1 MNKAMITFVLCCCM
15 ISCIKDEAPNNECDI
30 ESAWVEGAELEKLFY
45 KPADMRKENISST
58 ETSITFIVRS
68 MAMVPTEIPVNFKI
82 TDKAYK
88 VAFTEPILPKSKFS
102 YENVDT
108 LEGGFLVLNKYH
120 QFYELNQNGEKQRFW
135 ASGNAGFALSLFSGA
150 GPKQFP
156 TYMSENGFE
165 GNGVRLK
172 TMYAGDL
179 GKGMGKPIAAG
190 NLYLGRFMVEYAAMD
205 PLKATEFGVQ
215 WDRDPVRITGY
226 YKYKPGPEFTNVKM
240 EVIPDRID
248 EASIYAVFYNNIDPN
263 GSQYF
268 LYGEEL
274 ADLDKIIDN
283 PQVYKVA
290 RVSSLPPTD
299 QWTRFEM
306 FFEGRDAP
314 EELVANKNCNLAIVF
329 SSSKNGAQ
337 FEGAIGSTLYID
349 EVEVSYDAIG
359 MTVLTFGMAA
369 TAKAGGID
377 SLQLKVR
384 AGYNIGGTSPI
395 PLPETIRSI
404 DSYSLTPSFMVGIDA
419 MLPLNEKWGIT
430 AGLHFENKGMKAE
443 VTTKSYHMEVIK
455 GDSHLSGV

>member
-1 MNKAMITFVLCCCM
+1 MNKVMITFVLCCCM

-45 KPADMRKENISST
+45 KPAEMRKENISST

-82 TDKAYK
+82 TDKASIEPASGSLQDFTKGPVTYTVTSEDGQWNRTYK

-102 YENVDT
+102 YEYADT
-108 LEGGFLVLNKYH
+108 AEGGIFIMNKYH
-120 QFYELNQNGEKQRFW
+120 RFYELDENGEKLRFW
-135 ASGNAGFALSLFSGA
+135 ASGNPGFALSLFSGA

-156 TYMSENGFE
+156 TYRTENGFE
-165 GNGVRLK
+165 GNGVRLQ
-172 TMYAGDL
+172 TMYTGDF

-190 NLYLGRFMVEYAAMD
+190 NLFLGRFILDQAMMD

-215 WDRDPVRITGY
+215 WDRDPLRITGY
-226 YKYKPGPEFTNVKM
+226 YKYKPGSKYTNAAM
-240 EVIPDRID
+240 EVIPDCID
-248 EASIYAVFYNNIDPN
+248 EASIYAVFYNNIDPDGN
-263 GSQYF
+263 QYF
-268 LYGEEL
+268 LYGEDV

-290 RVSSLPPTD
+290 RVPSLPPTD

-337 FEGAIGSTLYID
+337 FEGAIGSILYID
-349 EVEVSYDAIG
+349 EVEVSY
-359 MTVLTFGMAA
+359 
-369 TAKAGGID
+369 
-377 SLQLKVR
+377 
-384 AGYNIGGTSPI
+384 
-395 PLPETIRSI
+395 
-404 DSYSLTPSFMVGIDA
+404 
-419 MLPLNEKWGIT
+419 EK
-430 AGLHFENKGMKAE
+430 
-443 VTTKSYHMEVIK
+443 
-455 GDSHLSGV
+455 

>member
-82 TDKAYK
+82 TDKASIEPASGSLQDFTKGPVTYTVTSEDRQWNRTYK

-268 LYGEEL
+268 LYGEDL

-306 FFEGRDAP
+306 FFEGRDVP
-314 EELVANKNCNLAIVF
+314 DEVVANKNCNLAIVF
-329 SSSKNGAQ
+329 SSSKGGAQ
-337 FEGAIGSTLYID
+337 FEGAIGSILYID
-349 EVEVSYDAIG
+349 EVEVSY
-359 MTVLTFGMAA
+359 
-369 TAKAGGID
+369 
-377 SLQLKVR
+377 
-384 AGYNIGGTSPI
+384 
-395 PLPETIRSI
+395 
-404 DSYSLTPSFMVGIDA
+404 
-419 MLPLNEKWGIT
+419 EK
-430 AGLHFENKGMKAE
+430 
-443 VTTKSYHMEVIK
+443 
-455 GDSHLSGV
+455 

>member
-45 KPADMRKENISST
+45 KPAEMSKENISST
-58 ETSITFIVRS
+58 ETSITFVVRS
-68 MAMVPTEIPVNFKI
+68 MAMMPTEIPVNFNV
-82 TDKAYK
+82 TSKATIEPASGSLQDFTKGPVTYTVTSEDGQWNRTYK

-248 EASIYAVFYNNIDPN
+248 EASIYAVFYNNVDPN
-263 GSQYF
+263 GNLYF
-268 LYGEEL
+268 LYGDDV

-290 RVSSLPPTD
+290 RVFSLPPTD

-306 FFEGRDAP
+306 FFEGRDVP
-314 EELVANKNCNLAIVF
+314 EEAVANKNCNLAIVF
-329 SSSKNGAQ
+329 SSSKSGAQ

-349 EVEVSYDAIG
+349 EVEVSY
-359 MTVLTFGMAA
+359 
-369 TAKAGGID
+369 
-377 SLQLKVR
+377 
-384 AGYNIGGTSPI
+384 
-395 PLPETIRSI
+395 
-404 DSYSLTPSFMVGIDA
+404 
-419 MLPLNEKWGIT
+419 EK
-430 AGLHFENKGMKAE
+430 
-443 VTTKSYHMEVIK
+443 
-455 GDSHLSGV
+455 

>member
-58 ETSITFIVRS
+58 ETSITFVVRS
-68 MAMVPTEIPVNFKI
+68 MAMMPTEIPVNFKI
-82 TDKAYK
+82 TDKACIEPASGSLQDFTKGPVTYTVTSEDGQWNRTYK

-135 ASGNAGFALSLFSGA
+135 ASGNPGFALSLFSGA

-156 TYMSENGFE
+156 TYRTENGFE

-290 RVSSLPPTD
+290 RVPSLPPTD

-306 FFEGRDAP
+306 FFEGRDVP
-314 EELVANKNCNLAIVF
+314 EEAVANKNCNLAIVF

-349 EVEVSYDAIG
+349 EVEVSY
-359 MTVLTFGMAA
+359 
-369 TAKAGGID
+369 
-377 SLQLKVR
+377 
-384 AGYNIGGTSPI
+384 
-395 PLPETIRSI
+395 
-404 DSYSLTPSFMVGIDA
+404 
-419 MLPLNEKWGIT
+419 EK
-430 AGLHFENKGMKAE
+430 
-443 VTTKSYHMEVIK
+443 
-455 GDSHLSGV
+455 

>member
-58 ETSITFIVRS
+58 ETSITFVVRS

-82 TDKAYK
+82 TDKACIEPASGSLQDFTKGPVTYTVTSEDGQWNRTYK

-135 ASGNAGFALSLFSGA
+135 ASGNPGFALSLFSGA

-156 TYMSENGFE
+156 TYRTENGFE

-306 FFEGRDAP
+306 FFEGRDVP
-314 EELVANKNCNLAIVF
+314 EEAVANKNCNLAIVF

-349 EVEVSYDAIG
+349 EVEVSY
-359 MTVLTFGMAA
+359 
-369 TAKAGGID
+369 
-377 SLQLKVR
+377 
-384 AGYNIGGTSPI
+384 
-395 PLPETIRSI
+395 
-404 DSYSLTPSFMVGIDA
+404 
-419 MLPLNEKWGIT
+419 EK
-430 AGLHFENKGMKAE
+430 
-443 VTTKSYHMEVIK
+443 
-455 GDSHLSGV
+455 

>member
-82 TDKAYK
+82 TDKASIEPASGSLQDFTKGPVTYTVTSEDGQWNRTYK

-306 FFEGRDAP
+306 FFEGRDVP
-314 EELVANKNCNLAIVF
+314 EEAVANKNCNLAIVF
-329 SSSKNGAQ
+329 SSSKSGAQ

-349 EVEVSYDAIG
+349 EVEVSY
-359 MTVLTFGMAA
+359 
-369 TAKAGGID
+369 
-377 SLQLKVR
+377 
-384 AGYNIGGTSPI
+384 
-395 PLPETIRSI
+395 
-404 DSYSLTPSFMVGIDA
+404 
-419 MLPLNEKWGIT
+419 EK
-430 AGLHFENKGMKAE
+430 
-443 VTTKSYHMEVIK
+443 
-455 GDSHLSGV
+455 

>member
-58 ETSITFIVRS
+58 ETSITFVVRS
-68 MAMVPTEIPVNFKI
+68 MAMMPTEIPVNFKI
-82 TDKAYK
+82 TDKASIEPASGSLQDFTKGPVTYTVTSEDGQWNRTYK

-306 FFEGRDAP
+306 FFEGRDVP
-314 EELVANKNCNLAIVF
+314 EEAVANKNCNLAIVF

-349 EVEVSYDAIG
+349 EVEVSY
-359 MTVLTFGMAA
+359 
-369 TAKAGGID
+369 
-377 SLQLKVR
+377 
-384 AGYNIGGTSPI
+384 
-395 PLPETIRSI
+395 
-404 DSYSLTPSFMVGIDA
+404 
-419 MLPLNEKWGIT
+419 EK
-430 AGLHFENKGMKAE
+430 
-443 VTTKSYHMEVIK
+443 
-455 GDSHLSGV
+455 

>member
-82 TDKAYK
+82 TDKASIEPASGSLQDFTKGPVTYTVTSEDGQWNRTYK

-268 LYGEEL
+268 LYGEDL

-290 RVSSLPPTD
+290 RVPSLPPTD

-306 FFEGRDAP
+306 FFEGRDVP
-314 EELVANKNCNLAIVF
+314 EEAVANKNCNLAIVF
-329 SSSKNGAQ
+329 SSSKSGAQ

-349 EVEVSYDAIG
+349 EVEVSY
-359 MTVLTFGMAA
+359 
-369 TAKAGGID
+369 
-377 SLQLKVR
+377 
-384 AGYNIGGTSPI
+384 
-395 PLPETIRSI
+395 
-404 DSYSLTPSFMVGIDA
+404 
-419 MLPLNEKWGIT
+419 EK
-430 AGLHFENKGMKAE
+430 
-443 VTTKSYHMEVIK
+443 
-455 GDSHLSGV
+455 

>member
-58 ETSITFIVRS
+58 ETSITFVVRS
-68 MAMVPTEIPVNFKI
+68 MAMMPTEIPVNFKI
-82 TDKAYK
+82 TDKASIEPASGSLQDFTKGPVTYTVTSEDGQWNRTYK

-248 EASIYAVFYNNIDPN
+248 EASIYAVFYNNVDPN
-263 GSQYF
+263 GNLYF
-268 LYGEEL
+268 LYGDDV

-290 RVSSLPPTD
+290 RVPSLPPTD

-306 FFEGRDAP
+306 FFEGRDVP
-314 EELVANKNCNLAIVF
+314 EEAVANKNCNLAIVF

-349 EVEVSYDAIG
+349 EVEVSY
-359 MTVLTFGMAA
+359 
-369 TAKAGGID
+369 
-377 SLQLKVR
+377 
-384 AGYNIGGTSPI
+384 
-395 PLPETIRSI
+395 
-404 DSYSLTPSFMVGIDA
+404 
-419 MLPLNEKWGIT
+419 EK
-430 AGLHFENKGMKAE
+430 
-443 VTTKSYHMEVIK
+443 
-455 GDSHLSGV
+455 

>member
-82 TDKAYK
+82 TDKASIEPASGSLQDFTKGPVTYTVTSEDRQWNRTYK

-268 LYGEEL
+268 LYGEDL

-306 FFEGRDAP
+306 FFEGRDVP
-314 EELVANKNCNLAIVF
+314 EEAVANKNCNLAIVF

-349 EVEVSYDAIG
+349 EVEVSY
-359 MTVLTFGMAA
+359 
-369 TAKAGGID
+369 
-377 SLQLKVR
+377 
-384 AGYNIGGTSPI
+384 
-395 PLPETIRSI
+395 
-404 DSYSLTPSFMVGIDA
+404 
-419 MLPLNEKWGIT
+419 EK
-430 AGLHFENKGMKAE
+430 
-443 VTTKSYHMEVIK
+443 
-455 GDSHLSGV
+455 

>member
-82 TDKAYK
+82 TDKASIEPASGSLQDFTKGPVTYTVTSEDGQWNRTYK
-88 VAFTEPILPKSKFS
+88 VAFTEPLLPKSKFS

-156 TYMSENGFE
+156 TYRTENGFE

-306 FFEGRDAP
+306 FFEGRDVP
-314 EELVANKNCNLAIVF
+314 EEAVANKNCNLAIVF
-329 SSSKNGAQ
+329 SSSKSGAQ

-349 EVEVSYDAIG
+349 EVEVSY
-359 MTVLTFGMAA
+359 
-369 TAKAGGID
+369 
-377 SLQLKVR
+377 
-384 AGYNIGGTSPI
+384 
-395 PLPETIRSI
+395 
-404 DSYSLTPSFMVGIDA
+404 
-419 MLPLNEKWGIT
+419 EK
-430 AGLHFENKGMKAE
+430 
-443 VTTKSYHMEVIK
+443 
-455 GDSHLSGV
+455 

>member
-30 ESAWVEGAELEKLFY
+30 ESAWVEGSEWEKLFY
-45 KPADMRKENISST
+45 KLADMRKENISST

-82 TDKAYK
+82 TDKASIEPASGSLQDFTKGPVTYTVTSEDGQWNRTYK

-102 YENVDT
+102 YEYADT
-108 LEGGFLVLNKYH
+108 AEGGIFIMNKYH
-120 QFYELNQNGEKQRFW
+120 RFYELDENGEKLRFW
-135 ASGNAGFALSLFSGA
+135 ASGNPGFALSLFSGA

-156 TYMSENGFE
+156 TYRTENGFE
-165 GNGVRLK
+165 GNGVRLQ
-172 TMYAGDL
+172 TMYTGDL

-190 NLYLGRFMVEYAAMD
+190 NLFLGQFIVDQSMLD

-215 WDRDPVRITGY
+215 WDKAPIRITGY
-226 YKYKPGPEFTNVKM
+226 YKYKPGPIYTNAAM
-240 EVIPDRID
+240 EVIPDCID
-248 EASIYAVFYNNIDPN
+248 EASIYAVFYNNVDPN
-263 GSQYF
+263 GNLYF
-268 LYGEEL
+268 LYGDDV

-349 EVEVSYDAIG
+349 EVEVSY
-359 MTVLTFGMAA
+359 
-369 TAKAGGID
+369 
-377 SLQLKVR
+377 
-384 AGYNIGGTSPI
+384 
-395 PLPETIRSI
+395 
-404 DSYSLTPSFMVGIDA
+404 
-419 MLPLNEKWGIT
+419 EK
-430 AGLHFENKGMKAE
+430 
-443 VTTKSYHMEVIK
+443 
-455 GDSHLSGV
+455 

>member
-45 KPADMRKENISST
+45 KPAEMRKENISST
-58 ETSITFIVRS
+58 ETSITFVVRS
-68 MAMVPTEIPVNFKI
+68 MAMMPTEIPVNFNV
-82 TDKAYK
+82 TSKATIEPASGSLQDFTKGPVTYTVTSEDRQWKRTYK

-102 YENVDT
+102 YEYADT
-108 LEGGFLVLNKYH
+108 AEGGIFIMNKYH
-120 QFYELNQNGEKQRFW
+120 RFYELDENGEKLRFW
-135 ASGNAGFALSLFSGA
+135 ASGNPGFALSLFSGA

-156 TYMSENGFE
+156 TYRTENGFE
-165 GNGVRLK
+165 GNGVRLQ
-172 TMYAGDL
+172 TMYTGDF
-179 GKGMGKPIAAG
+179 GKDMGKPIAAG
-190 NLYLGRFMVEYAAMD
+190 NLFLGRFILDQAMMD

-215 WDRDPVRITGY
+215 WDRDPLRITGY
-226 YKYKPGPEFTNVKM
+226 YKYKPGSKYTNAAM
-240 EVIPDRID
+240 EVIPDCID
-248 EASIYAVFYNNIDPN
+248 EASIYAVFYNNIDPDGN
-263 GSQYF
+263 LYF
-268 LYGEEL
+268 LYGDDV

-349 EVEVSYDAIG
+349 EVEVSY
-359 MTVLTFGMAA
+359 
-369 TAKAGGID
+369 
-377 SLQLKVR
+377 
-384 AGYNIGGTSPI
+384 
-395 PLPETIRSI
+395 
-404 DSYSLTPSFMVGIDA
+404 
-419 MLPLNEKWGIT
+419 EK
-430 AGLHFENKGMKAE
+430 
-443 VTTKSYHMEVIK
+443 
-455 GDSHLSGV
+455 

>member
-58 ETSITFIVRS
+58 ETSITFVVRS
-68 MAMVPTEIPVNFKI
+68 MAMMPTEIPVNFKI
-82 TDKAYK
+82 TDKASIEPASGSLQDFTKGPVTYTVTSEDGQWNRTYK

-290 RVSSLPPTD
+290 RVPSLPPTD

-306 FFEGRDAP
+306 FFEGRDVP
-314 EELVANKNCNLAIVF
+314 EEAVANKNCNLAIVF
-329 SSSKNGAQ
+329 SSSKSGAQ

-349 EVEVSYDAIG
+349 EVEVSY
-359 MTVLTFGMAA
+359 
-369 TAKAGGID
+369 
-377 SLQLKVR
+377 
-384 AGYNIGGTSPI
+384 
-395 PLPETIRSI
+395 
-404 DSYSLTPSFMVGIDA
+404 
-419 MLPLNEKWGIT
+419 EK
-430 AGLHFENKGMKAE
+430 
-443 VTTKSYHMEVIK
+443 
-455 GDSHLSGV
+455 